1 MMYKICK
8 PKQFIVYYCQYSK
21 QGTTH
26 MLRNTKLAFLLPLLA
41 FLLLTGC
48 DSPSLL
54 GKKVEKK
61 YYTGGA
67 LLSEF
72 IWSDSTG
79 RNGTLKHYGFE
90 GHQISTVNITNGV
103 KHGIET
109 KFDSKGRVIQ
119 QTPYNNGRIN
129 GIDKAF
135 YPNGDRMLT
144 FTYRNGI
151 KDGYAYSYY
160 PDGKVCKKAVYRRG
174 RLSN

>member
-1 MMYKICK
+1 
-8 PKQFIVYYCQYSK
+8 
-21 QGTTH
+21 
-26 MLRNTKLAFLLPLLA
+26 MLRNTKLALILA
-41 FLLLTGC
+41 FLSVLLLTGC

-54 GKKVEKK
+54 GKKVDKK

-90 GHQISTVNITNGV
+90 GHQVSSVKITNGV
-103 KHGIET
+103 KNGIES
-109 KFDSKGRVIQ
+109 KFDNKGRVIQ
-119 QTPYNNGRIN
+119 QTPYIN
-129 GIDKAF
+129 GKIHGVDKAF
-135 YPNGDRMLT
+135 YPNGDRMIT
-144 FTYRNGI
+144 FTYRNGV

-160 PDGKVCKKAVYRRG
+160 PDGKVCRKAVFRRG